1 MWADWNCAWNL
12 DDGSIIDR
20 YEHLMRSKWKVAV
33 LLSGGTFDKIWRYY
47 AKTND
52 EVTR

>member
-1 MWADWNCAWNL
+1 M
-12 DDGSIIDR
+12 SEIMIR
-20 YEHLMRSKWKVAV
+20 IVSPEEKWKAAV